1 MINEQS
7 WVGTDEQRA
16 ELQAVLGVMSAEQY
30 VSRIWNK
37 DASLWTSEPSQQEK
51 IENRLGWLRLPERCL
66 PRVGELAQ
74 FADDI
79 RQEGFEHVILLGMGG
94 SCLGAWALERI
105 VEARAGYPSLKVL
118 DSTVPAEVLRV
129 TESINPELTL
139 FVVASKSGATTEV
152 LSFFEYFYGQIRRTK
167 GDRAGENFVVITDRG
182 SALAEIADRRGL
194 RATFDNWPDVG
205 GRFSVLSYF
214 GMVPAALACLPIG
227 QILEGGQAMAAAC
240 GPSVSPEQN
249 PGLCLGALLGAC
261 YRLGR
266 DKITLLTPAELESF
280 ADWVEQLLAESTGK
294 QDKGLVPVVREPLGE
309 PEVYGDDRLFVHV
322 HLPGDEQFGALISEL
337 TAAGHPVID
346 IELSEANSIG
356 QEMYRWELG
365 TAVVGALMG
374 INPFDEPNV
383 QESKDKTRQVLG
395 EYAQAGH
402 LPQFT
407 PDVVEDPLRF
417 YGAVVAHSA
426 AEALRQLFG
435 QAEPGDYV
443 AIMAYLPHTAHT
455 EQTLEAM
462 RGQIRDALRLPAT
475 LGYGPRFLHST
486 GQLHKGGPNTGLFI
500 QLVAQDGAAV
510 PIPGKE
516 YDFATLKEA
525 QALGDFAVLQQ
536 RGRRVLRI
544 ELGREVDRG
553 LATLAKVTSEALCI
567 TDSDSS

>member
-1 MINEQS
+1 MINEQT
-7 WVGTDEQRA
+7 WLGTDEQRA
-16 ELQAVLGVMSAEQY
+16 ELQAVLEVMSAERY
-30 VSRIWNK
+30 VARIWDK

-66 PRVGELAQ
+66 LRVGELAQ
-74 FADDI
+74 FADGI
-79 RQEGFEHVILLGMGG
+79 RQEGFEHIVLLGMGG

-118 DSTVPAEVLRV
+118 DSTVPAEVLRI

-152 LSFFEYFYGQIRRTK
+152 LSFFEYFYGQIRRIK
-167 GDRAGENFVVITDRG
+167 GERAGENFVVITDQG

-194 RATFDNWPDVG
+194 RATFENWPDVG

-214 GMVPAALACLPIG
+214 GMLPAALAGLPIR

-240 GPSVSPEQN
+240 GPSVPPEQN
-249 PGLCLGALLGAC
+249 PGLRLGALLGAS

-266 DKITLLTPAELESF
+266 DKITLLTSAELDSF

-294 QDKGLVPVVREPLGE
+294 QGKGLVPVVREPLGE
-309 PEVYGDDRLFVHV
+309 PEVYGDDRLFVHI
-322 HLPGDEQFGALISEL
+322 HLSGDEQCGALISEL
-337 TAAGHPVID
+337 AAAGHPVID
-346 IELSEANSIG
+346 IVLSEANSIG

-365 TAVVGALMG
+365 NAVVAALMG

-395 EYAQAGH
+395 EYAQVGH

-455 EQTLEAM
+455 EQVLAAM
-462 RGQIRDALRLPAT
+462 RGEIRDALKAPAT

-486 GQLHKGGPNTGLFI
+486 GQLHKGGPNTGLLI
-500 QLVAQDGAAV
+500 QLVAEAGSAV

-544 ELGREVDRG
+544 ELGRDIDRG
-553 LATLAKVTSEALCI
+553 LATLAEVISEALRNEPG
-567 TDSDSS
+567 DS